1 MESIILELLSPTN
14 WDAFIDSIEA
24 TNAMQALEKG
34 RVLLFG
40 TLRFPLSPD
49 EQRFLSP
56 ECADP
61 KSKNVSYDFGKD
73 EIRGTSLQ
81 DGARQDLTAMMRRFA
96 TRARDFAS
104 RLLPGYAKHLEM
116 GRTSYRPVEVRGRPS
131 SGTKDDSRLHVDAFA
146 SSPVQGRRILRL
158 FANVNPLQQVRV
170 WQLGE
175 PFEQFA
181 PRLLPQI
188 GLPWPGSAW
197 LLRQLRVTKRR
208 RTPYD
213 HVMLGL
219 HDRGKRDSNYQR
231 TAPREEV
238 NFPAGAVWMFFSDRV
253 LHAALSGQYALEQTF
268 YLPVEAMADQRDSPL
283 RILENY
289 YGRALV

>member
-1 MESIILELLSPTN
+1 MESIILELPSPTT
-14 WDAFIDSIEA
+14 WDAFIDNIQA

-40 TLRFPLSPD
+40 TLRCSLSSD

-56 ECADP
+56 ECADR
-61 KSKNVSYDFGKD
+61 KSKNVSYDLGKD

-81 DGARQDLTAMMRRFA
+81 GGDRQDLTAMMRRFA
-96 TRARDFAS
+96 TQARDFAS
-104 RLLPGYAKHLEM
+104 RLLPGYAKHLEL
-116 GRTSYRPVEVRGRPS
+116 GRTSYRPVEIRGRPT

-158 FANVNPLQQVRV
+158 FANVNPLQQARE

-188 GLPWPGSAW
+188 RLPWPGSAW
-197 LLRQLRVTKRR
+197 LLRQLRVTKSR

-219 HDRGKRDSNYQR
+219 HDRAKRDSNYQR

-253 LHAALSGQYALEQTF
+253 LHAAISGQYALEQTF

>member
-1 MESIILELLSPTN
+1 MESIILELLSPTT
-14 WDAFIDSIEA
+14 WDAFIDDVEA

-34 RVLLFG
+34 RVLLFR

-61 KSKNVSYDFGKD
+61 KSKNVSYEFGKD
-73 EIRGTSLQ
+73 ETRGTRLQ

-96 TRARDFAS
+96 TRARDFAC

-116 GRTSYRPVEVRGRPS
+116 GRTSYRPVEIRGRPS

-146 SSPVQGRRILRL
+146 SSPVRGRRILRL
-158 FANVNPLQQVRV
+158 FANVNPRQQVRV

-188 GLPWPGSAW
+188 RLPRPGSAW
-197 LLRQLRVTKRR
+197 LLRQLRLTKSR

-268 YLPVEAMADQRDSPL
+268 YLPVEAMVDQRDSPL

-289 YGRALV
+289 YGRTLV

>member
-1 MESIILELLSPTN
+1 MESIILELPSPTT
-14 WDAFIDSIEA
+14 WDAFIDSIQA

-40 TLRFPLSPD
+40 TLRCSLSSD
-49 EQRFLSP
+49 EQRFLNP
-56 ECADP
+56 ECADR
-61 KSKNVSYDFGKD
+61 KSKNVSYDLGKD

-81 DGARQDLTAMMRRFA
+81 GGARQDLTAMMCRFA
-96 TRARDFAS
+96 TQARDFAS
-104 RLLPGYAKHLEM
+104 RLLPGYAKHLEL
-116 GRTSYRPVEVRGRPS
+116 GRTSYRPVEIRGRPT

-158 FANVNPLQQVRV
+158 FANVNPLQQARE

-188 GLPWPGSAW
+188 RLPWPGSAW
-197 LLRQLRVTKRR
+197 LLRQLRVTKSR

-219 HDRGKRDSNYQR
+219 HDRAKRDSDYQR

-253 LHAALSGQYALEQTF
+253 LHAAISGQYALEQTF

-289 YGRALV
+289 YGRPLV

>member
-14 WDAFIDSIEA
+14 WDALIDGVEA

-34 RVLLFG
+34 RVLLFR

-61 KSKNVSYDFGKD
+61 KSKNVSYDSGKD
-73 EIRGTSLQ
+73 ETRGTRLQ
-81 DGARQDLTAMMRRFA
+81 DGPRQDLTAMMRRFA
-96 TRARDFAS
+96 TQARDFAS

-116 GRTSYRPVEVRGRPS
+116 GRTSYRPVEIRGRPS

-146 SSPVQGRRILRL
+146 SSPVRGRRILRL

-188 GLPWPGSAW
+188 RLPWPGSAW
-197 LLRQLRVTKRR
+197 LLQQLRVTKSR

-219 HDRGKRDSNYQR
+219 HDRGKRDSIYQR

-238 NFPAGAVWMFFSDRV
+238 NFPAGAVWRFFSDRV

>member
-24 TNAMQALEKG
+24 TNAMQALEQG
-34 RVLLFG
+34 RVLLFRA
-40 TLRFPLSPD
+40 LRFPLSPD
-49 EQRFLSP
+49 EQRLLSP

-73 EIRGTSLQ
+73 EIRGTRLQ

-104 RLLPGYAKHLEM
+104 RLLPAYAKHLEM
-116 GRTSYRPVEVRGRPS
+116 GRTSYRPVEIRGRPS

-175 PFEQFA
+175 PFEKFA

-188 GLPWPGSAW
+188 RLPWPGSAW

>member
-1 MESIILELLSPTN
+1 MESIILELPSPTT
-14 WDAFIDSIEA
+14 WDAFIDNIQA

-40 TLRFPLSPD
+40 TLRCSLSSD

-56 ECADP
+56 ECADR
-61 KSKNVSYDFGKD
+61 KSKNVSYDLGKD

-81 DGARQDLTAMMRRFA
+81 GGDRQDLTAMMRRFA
-96 TRARDFAS
+96 TQARDFAG
-104 RLLPGYAKHLEM
+104 RLLPGYAKHLEL
-116 GRTSYRPVEVRGRPS
+116 GRTSYRPVEIRGRPT

-158 FANVNPLQQVRV
+158 FANVNPLQQARE

-188 GLPWPGSAW
+188 RLPWPGSAW
-197 LLRQLRVTKRR
+197 LLRQLRVTKSR

-219 HDRGKRDSNYQR
+219 HDRAKRDSNYQR
-231 TAPREEV
+231 TAAREEV

-253 LHAALSGQYALEQTF
+253 LHAAISGQYALEQTF